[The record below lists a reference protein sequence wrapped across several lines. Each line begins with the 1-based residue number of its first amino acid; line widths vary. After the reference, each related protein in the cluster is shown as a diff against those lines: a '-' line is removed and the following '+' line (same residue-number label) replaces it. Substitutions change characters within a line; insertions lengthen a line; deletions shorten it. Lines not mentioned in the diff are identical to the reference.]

1 MAVVNYT
8 PLLGLALPTTGD
20 LVGIWGT
27 TVNTALTSLLDTAIA
42 GTTTLTADADVTLT
56 DTDGTSNQARSAII
70 NWTATGTVTRN
81 INAPKDSKI
90 YVVFNNTGGT
100 QSIVLRGGPATF
112 TTGVTIVAG
121 DQAMVAWNTA
131 LGDFEK
137 VGGGNPAGSTTQV
150 QFNSAG
156 NFGAAAGLTWN
167 GSTLTA
173 TNLSAGSLTLTG
185 SPLPIASGGTNSSA
199 TATLGGVGYGTG
211 TAHAYTAAG
220 TSGKVLTSNGAA
232 APTWQDAPN
241 PSKASGALLT
251 NTDTVSESYVIP
263 VGTNAFS
270 VGPITIADTYTVT
283 VSSGQR
289 WVVI

>member
-42 GTTTLTADADVTLT
+42 GTTTLTSDADVTLT
-56 DTDGTSNQARSAII
+56 DTDGVTNQARSAII

-81 INAPKDSKI
+81 INAPKESKI
-90 YVVFNNTGGT
+90 YIVFNNTGGT
-100 QSIVLRGGPATF
+100 QSIVIRGGPTSP

-121 DQAMVAWNTA
+121 DQAMVAWN
-131 LGDFEK
+131 GSDFEK
-137 VGGGNPAGSTTQV
+137 VGGGNPAGSNTQL
-150 QFNSAG
+150 QFNNAG

-167 GSTLTA
+167 GTTMTA
-173 TNLSAGSLTLTG
+173 TNLSAGSLTLTTT
-185 SPLPIASGGTNSSA
+185 PLAIASGGTNS
-199 TATLGGVGYGTG
+199 TATPTNGGVGYGTG

-220 TSGKVLTSNGAA
+220 VAGKVLTSNGAA
-232 APTWQDAPN
+232 APTWEDTVAPVV
-241 PSKASGALLT
+241 ASGALQI
-251 NTDTVSESYVIP
+251 NTTTVSASYTLP
-263 VGTNAFS
+263 VGSNAFS

>member
-121 DQAMVAWNTA
+121 DQAMVAWNTG
-131 LGDFEK
+131 LNDFEK
-137 VGGGNPAGSTTQV
+137 IGGGNPAGSNTQV

-156 NFGAAAGLTWN
+156 NFGASSGLTWN
-167 GSTLTA
+167 GTTMTA
-173 TNLSAGSLTLTG
+173 TNLSAGTLALTG
-185 SPLPIASGGTNSSA
+185 SPLPIASGGTNGTA
-199 TATLGGVGYGTG
+199 TPTLGGVAYGTG
-211 TAHAYTAAG
+211 TAYALTAAG
-220 TSGKVLTSNGAA
+220 TAGKVLTSNGAA
-232 APTWQDAPN
+232 PPTWQDTVAPVV
-241 PSKASGALLT
+241 ASGALIV
-251 NTDTVSESYVIP
+251 NTTTVGASYTLP
-263 VGTNAFS
+263 TGSNAFS